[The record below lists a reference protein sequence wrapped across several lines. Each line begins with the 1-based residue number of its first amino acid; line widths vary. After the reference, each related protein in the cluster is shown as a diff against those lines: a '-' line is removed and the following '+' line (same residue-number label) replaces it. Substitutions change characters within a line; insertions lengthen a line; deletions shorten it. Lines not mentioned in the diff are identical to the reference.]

1 MRSLGEY
8 HTENNLSQRKHFQE
22 YIVRFV
28 SLFVFV
34 FVFVFVSVFVA
45 VVIKIILRTDLVIP
59 TSGSRPDLLGAR
71 KIH

>member
-22 YIVRFV
+22 YIVR
-28 SLFVFV
+28 FVFV

-45 VVIKIILRTDLVIP
+45 VVIKIILRTDLVIS